1 MEDLLRAITSNPI
14 LLFLII
20 GAILSFLQKGK
31 EEQAKRETQN
41 RGGSTGEGKQVEIDW
56 QEIFRQ
62 EEKTEPKPSSQT
74 DTTYTYT
81 EERATASMDGINR
94 SNELLE
100 KYEKAK
106 QNKKAAENIG
116 ANLKD
121 SPIYK
126 DDLTASKEVKLDF
139 SNISKEE
146 AIKGVVWSEILGK
159 PRAKGSYRP
168 SMSTRRRQ
176 G

>member
-1 MEDLLRAITSNPI
+1 MEDLLRMITSNPI

-31 EEQAKRETQN
+31 EEQGKRETQK
-41 RGGSTGEGKQVEIDW
+41 RGGAAGKGKQPEIDW

-62 EEKTEPKPSSQT
+62 EEKSDPKPTRQT
-74 DTTYTYT
+74 ETTYTYT
-81 EERATASMDGINR
+81 EEHPTASIDGISR

-106 QNKKAAENIG
+106 QNKKAAEIIG
-116 ANLKD
+116 KNLKD

-126 DDLTASKEVKLDF
+126 DDLTNSKEVKLDF
-139 SNISKEE
+139 SNISREE

-168 SMSTRRRQ
+168 SMNTRRRQ